1 MKRLL
6 IFEPG
11 KQPITS
17 QDLTYLQNSYIEVL
31 NQLLSE
37 FHEPNN
43 TQYII
48 SGCEILVAAG
58 TITLSPGVIVI
69 EGEAMEVAAQVIAE
83 PVLPNHVYFTVE
95 TTYDPTGT
103 RLFQNGIT
111 HETWEVKNAKLVS
124 GAALPSNVLDYNKVP
139 NIHNQI
145 RERLK
150 SNSQPWQE
158 IGSYN
163 SPVGGLYLPGTTL
176 RRYAMIDC
184 DDFVNFDGVM
194 YSEDPAL
201 NQVLFNIPAPFRPL
215 TNRKFNIH
223 QLDAS
228 NPDASLIIE
237 IQTNGN
243 VIFRSIQYLSI
254 VDLSQIRYR
263 I

>member
-6 IFEPG
+6 VFEPG
-11 KQPITS
+11 QQPLFS
-17 QDLTYLQNSYIEVL
+17 QDFTLLENAPFEALKNI
-31 NQLLSE
+31 LSE
-37 FHEPNN
+37 FHDINN
-43 TQYII
+43 SQFIV
-48 SGCEILVAAG
+48 SGCNYSVAAG
-58 TITLSPGVIVI
+58 IITLTAGVIVI
-69 EGEAMEVAAQVIAE
+69 EGEILEVDAQTISE
-83 PVLPNHVYFTVE
+83 PVSGNHVYFTVD
-95 TTYDPTGT
+95 TTYDPAGT
-103 RLFQNGIT
+103 RLFLDANT
-111 HETWEVKNAKLVS
+111 YETWEVRKAILFS
-124 GAALPSNVLDYNKVP
+124 GPVLPPNVLDYNQVP
-139 NIHNQI
+139 KIHNQI

-176 RRYAMIDC
+176 RRYAMIDI
-184 DDFVNFDGVM
+184 DNFVNFDGVM
-194 YSEDPAL
+194 YAEDPSI

-237 IQTNGN
+237 ILTNGN
-243 VIFRSIQYLSI
+243 VILRSIQYLSI
-254 VDLSQIRYR
+254 VHLSQIRYR